1 MPLLP
6 PVITATLPS
15 SLPMMVLLCDGMRS
29 QLFILYRTIQM
40 WRVASKAH
48 IYLPKGIDK
57 HPISMEQKKSARAL
71 GRPRSFETGKALD
84 AAMKVCWCKGYE
96 GASLSDLTRAM
107 GINRPSLYAAFG
119 DKESL
124 FRKVLDRYDS
134 GPAAYVQE
142 AMHQPT
148 ARAVVQRLMEGAAD
162 LATASGNP
170 RGCLFVQSALACG
183 DKAEGIRNDLILR
196 RDAGEKAV
204 RLRLKRAQAEGDL
217 PRDANTAD
225 LARYVVT
232 VIQGIAVQAAGGATR
247 NELRRVIEN
256 ALRAWPQ

>member
-1 MPLLP
+1 MSMKQKQ
-6 PVITATLPS
+6 TA
-15 SLPMMVLLCDGMRS
+15 
-29 QLFILYRTIQM
+29 RT
-40 WRVASKAH
+40 V
-48 IYLPKGIDK
+48 
-57 HPISMEQKKSARAL
+57 
-71 GRPRSFETGKALD
+71 GRPRSFETAKALD
-84 AAMKVCWCKGYE
+84 AAMKVFWRKGYE

-134 GPAAYVQE
+134 GPAGYVRE
-142 AMHQPT
+142 ALNQPT
-148 ARAVVQRLMEGAAD
+148 ARAVVERLMEGAAK
-162 LATASGNP
+162 LATASSNP

-183 DKAEGIRNDLILR
+183 DGAKAIRNDLILR

-204 RLRLKRAQAEGDL
+204 RKRLKCAQAEGDL
-217 PRDANTAD
+217 PRDANPAD

-232 VIQGIAVQAAGGATR
+232 MIHGIAVQAAGGAAR
-247 NELRRVIEN
+247 DQLRRVIRT